1 MACVGALRTCGA
13 PAPLTLGVKAR
24 TRYMRFIAKASLL
37 LLGLCVVAGGGLMW
51 SYNQPSVSA
60 KPFQRASW
68 LSGADVLKS
77 VGDPGCVRGAM
88 ALELID
94 SNRLIGMTPEEL
106 SALLGPAN
114 EKGTDQMYPL
124 GQCSG
129 FGWEDSALVIK
140 LDSEKKVVTARFQ
153 RAP

>member
-1 MACVGALRTCGA
+1 
-13 PAPLTLGVKAR
+13 
-24 TRYMRFIAKASLL
+24 MRFIAKASLL
-37 LLGLCVVAGGGLMW
+37 LLGLCVVAGGWLAW

-60 KPFQRASW
+60 QPFQRASW
-68 LSGADVLKS
+68 LSGSSVLES

-94 SNRLIGMTPEEL
+94 SNRLTGMNSEEL
-106 SALLGPAN
+106 TALLGPAT
-114 EKGTDQMYPL
+114 EKGTDWIYPL

-129 FGWEDSALVIK
+129 FGWEDSALMIN
-140 LDSEKKVVTARFQ
+140 LGSEKKVISARFQ